1 MRSLF
6 LKIFLSFLLILL
18 LVSTAVV
25 VLTYFRD
32 QEFPPLAN
40 QDFSRKAVAEYGR
53 KAISSF
59 EDDGIEEVDKLTERL
74 FEKSGIHL
82 FLFDRNGQP
91 LSTRRVPRRIRHM
104 TQRALQTG
112 EVVFPMMGARNSLA
126 SEVQSPS
133 GQTYFVAI
141 SLPDRP
147 PPRHLFR
154 GITHGFLGWRLL
166 LLLAITALVCYLLAH
181 SLTSPISRLRQATRK
196 FAAGDLSVRI
206 GHQVKGKNELSELAH
221 DFDEMAGKIETL
233 VATQKDLLRDISH
246 ELRSP
251 LTRLGIA
258 LELARHQ
265 DSPEAQLKSLN
276 RIELESERM
285 NTMIGQLLNLTRLE
299 NGVNNEPFQTFDLRG
314 LLADLVADANYE
326 AKTHQCTVV
335 YNGPEGVDYFGSPDL
350 LAQALEN
357 VIRNAVKYT
366 AEGST
371 VSVHLTR
378 TAEQLMI
385 QIADQG
391 PGVPDEAL
399 TKLFDPFYRVAAAR
413 DRQSGG
419 SGIGLAIAEQAV
431 KLHSGTISATN
442 LLPKGL
448 LIEINLP
455 INHQKKG

>member
-6 LKIFLSFLLILL
+6 LKIFLYFLLIIL
-18 LVSTAVV
+18 LVSTAVI

-40 QDFSRKAVAEYGR
+40 QDFARKAVAEYGR
-53 KAISSF
+53 KAISAV
-59 EDDGIEEVDKLTERL
+59 EDDGIEGVDKLTERL
-74 FEKSGIHL
+74 FVRSGIHL
-82 FLFDRNGQP
+82 LLFDNNGQP
-91 LSTRRVPRRIRHM
+91 LTTRRVPRRIQHM
-104 TQRALQTG
+104 VQRALQTG
-112 EVVFPMMGARNSLA
+112 EVVFPMMGSRNSLA
-126 SEVQSPS
+126 STVQSPS
-133 GQTYFVAI
+133 GQTYLVAI
-141 SLPDRP
+141 SLPDHP
-147 PPRHLFR
+147 PSRHLFR
-154 GITHGFLGWRLL
+154 GVIHGFLGWRLL
-166 LLLAITALVCYLLAH
+166 ILLAITAIVCYLLAH

-233 VATQKDLLRDISH
+233 VATQKNLLRDISH

-258 LELARHQ
+258 LELARYQ
-265 DSPEAQLKSLN
+265 ESPETQTKSLD

-299 NGVNNEPFQTFDLRG
+299 NGTNNEPFQDFDLRG

-326 AKTHQCTVV
+326 AKTRQCKVD
-335 YNGPEGVDYFGSPDL
+335 YNAPEVVDYFGSQDL

-366 AEGST
+366 ADNST
-371 VSVHLTR
+371 VSVHLIQ
-378 TAEQLMI
+378 TAEQLTI
-385 QIADQG
+385 QVADQG

-399 TKLFDPFYRVAAAR
+399 AKLFEPFYRVAAAR

-419 SGIGLAIAEQAV
+419 SGIGLAIAEQAII
-431 KLHSGTISATN
+431 LHSGTIAATN
-442 LLPKGL
+442 LLSGGL
-448 LIEINLP
+448 LIEMNLP
-455 INHQKKG
+455 INNPKKG

>member
-6 LKIFLSFLLILL
+6 LKIFLYFLLIIL

-32 QEFPPLAN
+32 QEFPLLAN
-40 QDFSRKAVAEYGR
+40 QDFARKAVTEYGR
-53 KAISSF
+53 KAIKDF
-59 EDDGIEEVDKLTERL
+59 EDGGIKEVDNLTEKL
-74 FEKSGIHL
+74 FIKSGIHL
-82 FLFDRNGQP
+82 FLFDSNGQP
-91 LSTRRVPRRIRHM
+91 LTARRMPRRMRHM
-104 TQRALQTG
+104 IQRAQQTG
-112 EVVFPMMGARNSLA
+112 EVVFPRVGSRNGLA
-126 SEVQSPS
+126 SAVESPS
-133 GQTYFVAI
+133 GQTYFVAM

-147 PPRHLFR
+147 PTQNLVK

-166 LLLAITALVCYLLAH
+166 LLLAITAVVCYLLAH
-181 SLTSPISRLRQATRK
+181 SLTSPISRLRHATRQ

-206 GHQVKGKNELSELAH
+206 GSQVRGKNELSELAH
-221 DFDEMAGKIETL
+221 DFDEMAGKIEAL
-233 VATQKDLLRDISH
+233 IETQKNLLRDISH

-258 LELARHQ
+258 LELARLQ
-265 DSPEAQLKSLN
+265 DSPELKNKSLA
-276 RIELESERM
+276 RIELEAERM

-299 NGVNNEPFQTFDLRG
+299 NGASNEPFQEFDLQG

-326 AKTHQCTVV
+326 AKTRQCTVV
-335 YNGPEGVDYFGSPDL
+335 YNAPEVVVYFGSQSL

-366 AEGST
+366 ADNST
-371 VSVHLTR
+371 VTVDLTR
-378 TAEQLMI
+378 STEHLSI

-399 TKLFDPFYRVAAAR
+399 LKLFEPFYRVAAAR

-431 KLHSGTISATN
+431 KLHSGTISAANIPTG
-442 LLPKGL
+442 GL
-448 LIEINLP
+448 LIEVNLP
-455 INHQKKG
+455 IKPVNRG

>member
-6 LKIFLSFLLILL
+6 LKIFLYFLLILI

-32 QEFPPLAN
+32 QEFPPLPH
-40 QDFSRKAVAEYGR
+40 QDFAQKAVAEYGR
-53 KAISSF
+53 KAIRAF
-59 EDDGIEEVDKLTERL
+59 EDDGIGEVDKLAERL
-74 FEKSGIHL
+74 LVKSGIHL
-82 FLFDRNGQP
+82 LLSDRNGQP
-91 LSTRRVPRRIRHM
+91 LTNHRVPRRMQHM
-104 TQRALQTG
+104 IQRALQTG
-112 EVVFPMMGARNSLA
+112 EVVFPMAGSRNGLA
-126 SEVQSPS
+126 SAVQSFS

-147 PPRHLFR
+147 PSRDLVK

-166 LLLAITALVCYLLAH
+166 LLLAITAVVCYFLAR

-206 GHQVKGKNELSELAH
+206 GHQVKGKNELAELAH
-221 DFDEMAGKIETL
+221 DFDEMAGKIEAS
-233 VATQKDLLRDISH
+233 VETQKNLLRDISH

-258 LELARHQ
+258 LELARQQ
-265 DSPEAQLKSLN
+265 DHSAQPSKSLD
-276 RIELESERM
+276 RIELEAGRM

-299 NGVNNEPFQTFDLRG
+299 SSTSAEPFQEFDLRG

-326 AKTHQCTVV
+326 AETRQCTVT
-335 YNGPEGVDYFGSPDL
+335 YKAPEVVVYFGSHDL

-357 VIRNAVKYT
+357 VIRNAIKYT
-366 AEGST
+366 EDNST
-371 VSVHLTR
+371 VSVDLAR
-378 TAEQLMI
+378 TTEQLTI
-385 QIADQG
+385 QVTDQG
-391 PGVPDEAL
+391 TGVPEEAL
-399 TKLFDPFYRVAAAR
+399 VKLFEPFYRVAAAR

-419 SGIGLAIAEQAV
+419 TGIGLAIAERAV

-442 LLPKGL
+442 LPTGGL

-455 INHQKKG
+455 IAS